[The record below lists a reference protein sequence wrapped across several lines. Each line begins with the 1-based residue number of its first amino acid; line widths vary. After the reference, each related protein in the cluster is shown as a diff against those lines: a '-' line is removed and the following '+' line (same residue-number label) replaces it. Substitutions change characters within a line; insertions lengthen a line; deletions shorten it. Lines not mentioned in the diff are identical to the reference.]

1 MDVQIEGNG
10 CLLMPFRLVRV
21 FVQVSVDSQGA
32 EIRFKEPESL
42 PQ

>member
-10 CLLMPFRLVRV
+10 CLLMPFHLVRV
-21 FVQVSVDSQGA
+21 VFQVSVDSQGA
-32 EIRFKEPESL
+32 QIRFKEPESL

>member
-21 FVQVSVDSQGA
+21 SFQVSVDSQGS
-32 EIRFKEPESL
+32 EIRF
-42 PQ
+42 